1 MLKNAKNLK
10 FFLDVR
16 NLLYICSRN
25 ITFKVFISMGKK
37 LISESEIKRISQLS
51 ESMMMQESQSWR
63 PSQWAAYLSKGNT
76 FDDTE
81 LDRYIEEEIIER

>member
-1 MLKNAKNLK
+1 MQTNHPIGMERARLHLFIIILKNGTN
-10 FFLDVR
+10 
-16 NLLYICSRN
+16 NSQ
-25 ITFKVFISMGKK
+25 TMEKK

-51 ESMMMQESQSWR
+51 KSMMMQESQSWR

-81 LDRYIEEEIIER
+81 LDKYIEEEIIER

>member
-1 MLKNAKNLK
+1 LIGIKKGMIYFEYMRKY
-10 FFLDVR
+10 
-16 NLLYICSRN
+16 LYICSRN

-51 ESMMMQESQSWR
+51 ESMMIQESQSWR